1 MPSSTVPD
9 PVADARRALIV
20 RDLGVTVYDD
30 VFRAMRA
37 FTQARAS
44 TTPDE
49 LWLTEHAPV
58 FTQGQAGKAEYVLAA
73 GDIPVVRSDRGGQ
86 VTYHGPGQI
95 VLYPLLDIRRLGLNT
110 RQLVNLLEQTA
121 ITMLADLGLSAHS
134 RSDAPGVYVSGA
146 KIASLGLRI
155 HKGRSYHGLSLN
167 VDMDLQ
173 PFDRIDPCGMADLRV
188 VQLKDFVKIEPAKA
202 GYLLA
207 KSMARALGRK
217 PLVQKRALE
226 GFRVSPQI

>member
-1 MPSSTVPD
+1 MKCTSGF
-9 PVADARRALIV
+9 PVANAIKV
-20 RDLGVTVYDD
+20 YDLGVQPYEPVWLSMRTFTRSRQPDTEDEIWLLQHEAVY
-30 VFRAMRA
+30 
-37 FTQARAS
+37 
-44 TTPDE
+44 
-49 LWLTEHAPV
+49 
-58 FTQGQAGKAEYVLAA
+58 TQGQAGRAEHVRKTL
-73 GDIPVVRSDRGGQ
+73 GIPLVKSDRGGQ